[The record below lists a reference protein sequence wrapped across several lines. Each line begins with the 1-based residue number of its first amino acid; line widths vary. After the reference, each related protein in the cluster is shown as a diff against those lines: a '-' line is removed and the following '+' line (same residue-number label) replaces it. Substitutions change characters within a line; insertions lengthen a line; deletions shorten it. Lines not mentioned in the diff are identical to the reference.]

1 MVLLNNLNSF
11 TCSRDRACEFGD
23 YILSVEVPLTK
34 VLFYCGLLPG
44 ALQGEDE
51 FLVIGGVSSV
61 VLSTF

>member
-1 MVLLNNLNSF
+1 
-11 TCSRDRACEFGD
+11 
-23 YILSVEVPLTK
+23 VEVPLTK